1 MAGLGLLEESLLGS
15 AAMPNSSMRA
25 ETGNAGVAAAAAG
38 STDVHLVLYPVVGI
52 LQTESKSIHAVPD

>member
-25 ETGNAGVAAAAAG
+25 KTGNAGVVAAAG
-38 STDVHLVLYPVVGI
+38 STDVSLVLHHV
-52 LQTESKSIHAVPD
+52 HAVPD

>member
-25 ETGNAGVAAAAAG
+25 KTGNAGVVAAAG